1 MASSEHI
8 HQIHTPSD
16 IGQRV
21 AMLEVK
27 ADHFDEALDDL
38 RGLIHHNNQSLDNIA
53 CEIGQVN
60 KNLSK
65 INGIIVGAGV
75 VVSLVWAVIIA
86 VWDKVIK

>member
-1 MASSEHI
+1 MPSQEHI
-8 HQIHTPSD
+8 RQIASNPD

-27 ADHFDEALDDL
+27 ADHVDEALDDL

-53 CEIGQVN
+53 SEIGQVN

-75 VVSLVWAVIIA
+75 VVSLVWAVVIA
-86 VWDKVIK
+86 VWDKVVK